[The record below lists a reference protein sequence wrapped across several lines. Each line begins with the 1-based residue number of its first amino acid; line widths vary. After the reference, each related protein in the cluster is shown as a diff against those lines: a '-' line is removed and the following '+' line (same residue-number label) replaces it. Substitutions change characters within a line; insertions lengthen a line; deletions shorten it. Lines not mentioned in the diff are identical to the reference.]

1 MVIFDGVRSRSAS
14 PCFFFLTADV
24 ASAFLMNR
32 SIDATSSALFLS
44 LCLFVYL
51 SLCFFVCLSLCLFFF
66 IFFSLQPARGFTY
79 FFKPTPKRR
88 EQRSAML
95 PYDKIKRVSA
105 QL

>member
-1 MVIFDGVRSRSAS
+1 MGCGAGALALV
-14 PCFFFLTADV
+14 FFLTADV

-66 IFFSLQPARGFTY
+66 LY
-79 FFKPTPKRR
+79 FFHYSLRVALPTFL
-88 EQRSAML
+88 SL
-95 PYDKIKRVSA
+95 PLKDVNSVVLCSRMIK
-105 QL
+105 